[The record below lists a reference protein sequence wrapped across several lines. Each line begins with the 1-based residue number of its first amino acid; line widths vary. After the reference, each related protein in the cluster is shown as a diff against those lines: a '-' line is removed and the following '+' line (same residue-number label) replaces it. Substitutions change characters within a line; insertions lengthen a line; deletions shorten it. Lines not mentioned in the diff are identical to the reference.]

1 MSKKYDENGDIIPG
15 YSRLTYNDICGILE
29 VACDKICKY
38 AAEYKDPEELQ
49 KAMCNNNCPLADALW
64 EYEDE

>member
-1 MSKKYDENGDIIPG
+1 MSKKFDENGDIIPG
-15 YSRLTYNDICGILE
+15 YPRLTYNDVCGILE

-38 AAEYKDPEELQ
+38 VEEYEDPDDLR
-49 KAMCNNNCPLADALW
+49 KAKCNTCPLADALW

>member
-1 MSKKYDENGDIIPG
+1 MSKKYDENHDIIPG

-29 VACDKICKY
+29 TACDKICKY
-38 AAEYKDPEELQ
+38 VDEYKDPDGLQ
-49 KAMCNNNCPLADALW
+49 KERCSTCPLADALW

>member
-1 MSKKYDENGDIIPG
+1 MSKKFDENGDIIPG

-38 AAEYKDPEELQ
+38 VAEYKDPEDLQ
-49 KAMCNNNCPLADALW
+49 KAKCNNDCPLADILW